1 MSNLKDNKDNKD
13 NKNTEINNIYIC
25 PKCKNVIINEIKDG
39 SILC

>member
-1 MSNLKDNKDNKD
+1 MSNLKDKKD